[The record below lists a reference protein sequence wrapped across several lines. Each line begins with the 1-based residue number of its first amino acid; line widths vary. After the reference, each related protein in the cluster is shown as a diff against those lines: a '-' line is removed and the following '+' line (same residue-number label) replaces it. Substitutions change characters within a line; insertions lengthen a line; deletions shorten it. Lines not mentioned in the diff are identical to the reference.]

1 LFSDSDIIALRVDID
16 IATLQAEVVQAKM
29 DLKRKQ
35 DRISDLQEKLKAK
48 KQRDIGSSVATP
60 DGHGATPERH
70 GAATPDG
77 QC

>member
-1 LFSDSDIIALRVDID
+1 MFSDSDIIALRVDID

-48 KQRDIGSSVATP
+48 KQRDIGNSGATP